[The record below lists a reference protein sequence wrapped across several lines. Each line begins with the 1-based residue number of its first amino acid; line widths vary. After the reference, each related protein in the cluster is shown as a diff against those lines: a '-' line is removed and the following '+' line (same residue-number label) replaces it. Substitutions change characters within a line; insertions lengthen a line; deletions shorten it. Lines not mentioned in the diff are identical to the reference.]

1 MIIHH
6 DNIRGV
12 SSSWS
17 GKIKVS
23 SNTYS
28 TGKMSRW
35 EVLLHMLK
43 KKEKKRK
50 KAFCRFMGELH

>member
-35 EVLLHMLK
+35 EVLLHM
-43 KKEKKRK
+43 
-50 KAFCRFMGELH
+50 